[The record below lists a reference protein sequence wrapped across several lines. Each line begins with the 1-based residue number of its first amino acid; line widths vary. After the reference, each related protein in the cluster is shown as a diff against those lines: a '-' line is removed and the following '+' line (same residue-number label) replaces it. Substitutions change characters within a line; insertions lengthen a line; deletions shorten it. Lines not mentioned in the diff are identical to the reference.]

1 MSRPKGY
8 ATQDARAAFLKDLE
22 HKMLDIGITSKKDLA
37 ERLGKAPRTMYRR
50 FEDVTQMD
58 ISDLASLKDV
68 LCPNPLL
75 LLQAIGYSKK
85 EIFLAVEEERLKM
98 EAKKNV

>member
-8 ATQDARAAFLKDLE
+8 AAQEAKAAFLKDLE
-22 HKMLDIGITSKKDLA
+22 HKMLDIGVRSKKELA
-37 ERLGKAPRTMYRR
+37 ERLGKAPRTVYRR
-50 FEDVTQMD
+50 FEDLSQMD
-58 ISDLASLKDV
+58 ISDLEALKAV

-75 LLQAIGYSKK
+75 LLQAIGYTKK

>member
-22 HKMLDIGITSKKDLA
+22 HKMLDLGITSKKELA
-37 ERLGKAPRTMYRR
+37 LIAGKDPRTIYRR
-50 FEDVTQMD
+50 FEDITKMD
-58 ISDLASLKDV
+58 ISDLETMRTI

-85 EIFLAVEEERLKM
+85 EIFLAVEEEKAKM

>member
-75 LLQAIGYSKK
+75 LLQAIGYSNKV
-85 EIFLAVEEERLKM
+85 IFLAVEDERLKM

>member
-85 EIFLAVEEERLKM
+85 EIFLAVEEEKLKM

>member
-22 HKMLDIGITSKKDLA
+22 HKMLDIGIRSKKELA
-37 ERLGKAPRTMYRR
+37 ERMGKAPRTVYRR

-58 ISDLASLKDV
+58 ISDLQSLKAM

>member
-8 ATQDARAAFLKDLE
+8 ATQDARAAFLKELE
-22 HKMLDIGITSKKDLA
+22 HKMLDLGITSKKELA
-37 ERLGKAPRTMYRR
+37 ERMGKAPRTVYRR

-58 ISDLASLKDV
+58 VSDLESLKAM

-75 LLQAIGYSKK
+75 LLQAIGYTKK

-98 EAKKNV
+98 EAKKYV

>member
-37 ERLGKAPRTMYRR
+37 ERMGKAPRTVYRR

-58 ISDLASLKDV
+58 MSDLASLKDM

-85 EIFLAVEEERLKM
+85 EIFLAVEEERIKM

>member
-8 ATQDARAAFLKDLE
+8 AAQDARTAFLKELE
-22 HKMLDIGITSKKDLA
+22 HKMVDLGIRSKKDLA
-37 ERLGKAPRTMYRR
+37 ERMGKAPRTVYRR

-58 ISDLASLKDV
+58 MSDLASLKDM